1 VLIVKRFIEELKTGE
16 SVDSLFSVKYKRA
29 VAAYANG
36 WRFAFGV
43 SDRTG
48 DFGIL
53 IVLVA

>member
-1 VLIVKRFIEELKTGE
+1 MKRFIEELKTGE